1 MMNARKSR
9 LSNTLSFQSASA
21 ATTTPATTSVA
32 TKARLA
38 VSLSEYEATA
48 SVASLSVGDY
58 TVASQDCGSLLG
70 ITNARLIVRQTVERQ
85 LEAMAA

>member
-1 MMNARKSR
+1 
-9 LSNTLSFQSASA
+9 
-21 ATTTPATTSVA
+21 
-32 TKARLA
+32 
-38 VSLSEYEATA
+38 
-48 SVASLSVGDY
+48 VASLSVGDY